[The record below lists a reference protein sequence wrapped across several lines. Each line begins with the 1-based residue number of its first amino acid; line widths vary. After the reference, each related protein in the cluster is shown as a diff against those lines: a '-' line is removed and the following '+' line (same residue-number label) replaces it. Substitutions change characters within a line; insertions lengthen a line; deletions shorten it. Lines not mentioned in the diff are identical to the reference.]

1 MILAIDVGNTNTVL
15 GLMPQH
21 GGAPAASW
29 RLSSH
34 RERTADEWRGLLDP
48 ILGPHIADGIIGGV
62 IIGSVVPAVT
72 GPLITLCEQWLGLSP
87 LIVSSALD
95 LGITLG
101 QKQPQEVG
109 ADRIANAVAAW
120 DRAGGACVVIDLG
133 TATKIE
139 AIDDSGCFRGG
150 IIAPGLGVSR
160 DALATRAARLFAV
173 DLTAPA
179 AVIGRDTMSAVQSGV
194 VLGHTRMVEGL
205 VADVLAELGGGAPIF
220 LTGGHAA
227 AIQGTLRLDTDVIPD
242 LTLLGLRLLYRRNAR
257 G

>member
-15 GLMPQH
+15 GLMPQQ

-48 ILGPHIADGIIGGV
+48 ILGPHIADGIIGGA

-72 GPLITLCEQWLGLSP
+72 GPLVTLCEKWLGLSP

-109 ADRIANAVAAW
+109 AGQVTGRCASAALRCSASVMRCISRIMRHRNRRKSAAMQ
-120 DRAGGACVVIDLG
+120 AS
-133 TATKIE
+133 
-139 AIDDSGCFRGG
+139 AI
-150 IIAPGLGVSR
+150 
-160 DALATRAARLFAV
+160 
-173 DLTAPA
+173 
-179 AVIGRDTMSAVQSGV
+179 SA
-194 VLGHTRMVEGL
+194 
-205 VADVLAELGGGAPIF
+205 
-220 LTGGHAA
+220 
-227 AIQGTLRLDTDVIPD
+227 
-242 LTLLGLRLLYRRNAR
+242 
-257 G
+257 